1 MLLAVCVSTMVFAS
15 LATSPTIPSGRFTQE
30 DVDAKRVNF
39 LFLGNFYR
47 MPYDDYSKGINKMMN
62 DSEFLYGNLTQ
73 DVYSQ
78 EIVLGR
84 KYRLLRTVYSFLC
97 LE

>member
-1 MLLAVCVSTMVFAS
+1 
-15 LATSPTIPSGRFTQE
+15 
-30 DVDAKRVNF
+30 
-39 LFLGNFYR
+39 

-78 EIVLGR
+78 GIVLGR
-84 KYRLLRTVYSFLC
+84 KYRLLRTAYSVFMFGIITSAVAFVAVILINNQY
-97 LE
+97 

>member
-1 MLLAVCVSTMVFAS
+1 
-15 LATSPTIPSGRFTQE
+15 
-30 DVDAKRVNF
+30 
-39 LFLGNFYR
+39 

-78 EIVLGR
+78 GIVLGR
-84 KYRLLRTVYSFLC
+84 KYRLLRTAYSVFMFGIITSAVAFVAVIVINI
-97 LE
+97 EIRKKG

>member
-1 MLLAVCVSTMVFAS
+1 
-15 LATSPTIPSGRFTQE
+15 
-30 DVDAKRVNF
+30 
-39 LFLGNFYR
+39 LFFGNFYP
-47 MPYDDYSKGINKMMN
+47 MPYDDYSKGINKLMN